1 MKIADWLT
9 LSKTDAERRGLFDL
23 VPILETLAASTEA
36 LRSAEWNDEADGE
49 TPRDIEDAR

>member
-49 TPRDIEDAR
+49 TPRDVEDAR